1 MLSKIAGFEVR
12 YQLFSPMF
20 IAVFS
25 IFFLMFFAVITSDAS
40 GMFRAGATNI
50 NAPIVFSMLMIV
62 SSLFG
67 GFIPAVF
74 LSSGVLRDQTYKT
87 EEIFFTRPVRESDFI
102 LGRFL
107 GGFIATALCFA
118 SVPLGLL
125 VGSLMPWLDPELIGP
140 TNLGFIAYDFVTLG
154 LVNMWV
160 MGTILF
166 TVANLSRNMMLV
178 WAAFIGLIV
187 LYIITKIIANGSPEL
202 AQLMAYIDPF
212 GSTAHRAV
220 SRYWT
225 TFEENRQVV
234 PLQGTYLINR
244 ALWFGIG
251 LVFLAINVLTFRF
264 RKSNTKMS
272 GKAKKSAAI
281 APARNAIADIKLMRV
296 TPNLGSASTRQQFFA
311 RLVFEI
317 KGVVFNFAFWVI
329 LFLGLLNTVPGFF
342 FGNSMAGTAS
352 YPVTRTMM
360 DIVTGGF
367 AIVPF
372 VVIAFY
378 AAELMWRERSVGFS
392 EIVDATPTPSW
403 VFVTTKYL
411 AMSLVLI
418 ALAAVAIASAMMTQ
432 SGMEFENIET
442 GQYAIRGLVELVLPF
457 LLMAALAIFLQVI
470 FNNRWI
476 GMIAFLVYYGLTQV
490 MGLLGLDHLLYS
502 FGQTPLTPYS
512 DMNGYGHF
520 LGINLTYT
528 LYWGFWAL
536 LMLVVSYQLW
546 NRGALSPIGS
556 RIMGLVRNSTP
567 ATSGLMAIALVGAGL
582 TGGWIF
588 YNTNILNSYI
598 SAPDLRA
605 AQAEYERNYG
615 YIAELDQPTV
625 TDTDFNVDI
634 YPHQRRY
641 EASGSYV
648 LLNKTETEIDTLWI
662 SYGPGT
668 TIRSHGLEGAQTLTS
683 DDRSRVYSFALDT
696 PMQPGES
703 RTFEFEVSR
712 LNPGFRNSGNVTSV
726 VDNGSFFNHGESM
739 PQVGVNQA
747 LYLTRPDQRRRQGL
761 DPLPRSYQL
770 EDTDHW
776 DENGLS
782 NSDYVSFRTIV
793 STSSDQIAVAP
804 GRLER
809 EWTQGDRNYFEY
821 VMESP
826 SLFFFAWQ
834 SADYQLIE
842 REVDGVLYQ
851 VFYDQAHAWNVE
863 RMLEAAEDSVAYFSE
878 QFGDYQYRQLRIQEF
893 PVYSVFAQAFPNTIP
908 FSEGIGFIADL
919 RDPAG
924 VDYVYMVTAHEA
936 AHQWWAHQV
945 AAANVQG
952 ATMLIET
959 FAEYSALMLLSQ
971 RYGEDHMRRY
981 LTRELVG
988 YLDGR
993 GAEVLEEQ
1001 PLYRV
1006 ENQQYIHYRKGA
1018 LVMYALQDYV
1028 GEETVNRALRR
1039 LVDEFAYATDPYA
1052 TTLDFLRILRE
1063 ETGPEYEGII
1073 HDFFERII
1081 LFDLQVTD
1089 TSVTEREDG
1098 RWDVVIDIEAHKYEA
1113 DGGGEQTEESIDY
1126 MIDIGVFTRDLDSSL
1141 EGSDHVL
1148 YLQKHRINETN
1159 MRIELIVDEEPH
1171 TVGID
1176 PYIKLIDRNS
1186 ANNLA
1191 QVTVSD
1197 SEQGP
1202 NYDSGRLEATE
1213 DTP

>member
-25 IFFLMFFAVITSDAS
+25 IFFLMFFALISSDGSAL
-40 GMFRAGATNI
+40 FRAGATNI
-50 NAPIVFSMLMIV
+50 NAPIVFSMIMII

-74 LSSGVLRDQTYKT
+74 LSSGVLRDRTYKS
-87 EEIFFTRPVRESDFI
+87 EELFFTRPVRETDFI
-102 LGRFL
+102 LGRFI
-107 GGFIATALCFA
+107 GGFIATALCFSA
-118 SVPLGLL
+118 VPLALV

-140 TNLGFIAYDFVTLG
+140 TNPGFILYDFVVLG
-154 LVNMWV
+154 LVNMWM
-160 MGTILF
+160 MGAILF
-166 TVANLSRNMMLV
+166 TVANMTRNMMLV

-187 LYIITKIIANGSPEL
+187 LYVITKIISNGDPEM
-202 AQLMAYIDPF
+202 ARLMAYVDPF
-212 GSTAHRAV
+212 GSTAHREI

-234 PLQGTYLINR
+234 PLEGTYLINR

-251 LVFLAINVLTFRF
+251 LAALAVNVATFRF
-264 RKSNTKMS
+264 RKSNAKVS
-272 GKAKKSAAI
+272 NKRKKAAPI
-281 APARNAIADIKLMRV
+281 APTRNAIADINLLRV

-329 LFLGLLNTVPGFF
+329 LILGLLNTVPGFF

-392 EIVDATPTPSW
+392 DIVDATPTPNW
-403 VFVTTKYL
+403 IFITTKYL
-411 AMSLVLI
+411 AMSLVLV
-418 ALAAVAIASAMMTQ
+418 ALAAVAIASAMITQ
-432 SGMEFENIET
+432 SAMEFENIEVD
-442 GQYAIRGLVELVLPF
+442 QYAIRGLVELVLPF
-457 LLMAALAIFLQVI
+457 LLMAALAIFLQVV

-490 MGLLGLDHLLYS
+490 MGLIGLDHFLYR
-502 FGQTPLTPYS
+502 FGQSPPIPYS
-512 DMNGYGHF
+512 DMNDYGHF
-520 LGINLTYT
+520 LGINLSFT

-536 LMLVVSYQLW
+536 MMLVVSYQLW
-546 NRGALSPIGS
+546 NRGALTPIAA
-556 RIMGLVRNSTP
+556 RIGGMVRNATP
-567 ATSGLMAIALVGAGL
+567 TTSGLMAAALIGAGL
-582 TGGWIF
+582 SGGWIF
-588 YNTNILNSYI
+588 YNTNILNSYV
-598 SAPDLRA
+598 SGPDVRA
-605 AQAEYERNYG
+605 GQADYERTYG
-615 YIAELDQPTV
+615 HLAALAQPTV

-641 EASGSYV
+641 DARGSYV
-648 LLNKTETEIDTLWI
+648 LANKTDEAIDTLWI
-662 SYGPGT
+662 SYAPGT
-668 TIRSHGLEGAQTLTS
+668 TINDHSLEGASLAS
-683 DDRSRVYSFALDT
+683 ADDRARMFSFALET

-703 RTFEFEVSR
+703 RNFDFSVSR
-712 LNPGFRNSGNVTSV
+712 LNPGFRNSGNVSSV
-726 VDNGSFFNHGESM
+726 VANGTFFNHGESM
-739 PQVGVNQA
+739 PEVGVNEN
-747 LYLTRPDQRRRQGL
+747 LYLLDPAQRRHQGL
-761 DPLPRSYQL
+761 DPLQRSYQL
-770 EDTDHW
+770 EDSDHW
-776 DENGLS
+776 HENAFS
-782 NSDYVSFRTIV
+782 NDDYVTFRTIV
-793 STSSDQIAVAP
+793 STSGDQIAVAP
-804 GRLER
+804 GYLER
-809 EWTQGDRNYFEY
+809 EWTEDGRNYFEY
-821 VMESP
+821 VMDQP
-826 SLFFFAWQ
+826 SLFFFSWQ
-834 SADYQLIE
+834 SADYQVAE

-851 VFYDQAHAWNVE
+851 VFYDEAHAWNVE
-863 RMLEAAEDSVAYFSE
+863 RMLESAEDSVNYFSE
-878 QFGDYQYRQLRIQEF
+878 QFGPYQYRQMRIQEF

-919 RDPAG
+919 NDPAG

-936 AHQWWAHQV
+936 AHQWWAHQL
-945 AAANVQG
+945 APANVQG
-952 ATMLIET
+952 ATMLVET
-959 FAEYSALMLLSQ
+959 FAEYSSLMLLRQ

-981 LTRELVG
+981 LMRELEG

-993 GAEVLEEQ
+993 GAEAFEEQ

-1006 ENQQYIHYRKGA
+1006 EDQQYIHYRKGA
-1018 LVMYALQDYV
+1018 LIMYALQDYV
-1028 GEETVNRALRR
+1028 GEATVNRAMRR
-1039 LVDEFAYATDPYA
+1039 LIDDFAYATEPYA

-1063 ETGPEYEGII
+1063 EVGPDYEGLV

-1081 LFDLQVTD
+1081 LFDLSVTD
-1089 TSVTEREDG
+1089 ASASQRADG
-1098 RWDVVIDIEAHKYEA
+1098 RWDLVIDIEAHKFEA
-1113 DGGGEQTEESIDY
+1113 DGGGEQTEEPIDY
-1126 MIDIGVFTRDLDSSL
+1126 MIDIGVFTRDLDASL

-1148 YLQKHRINETN
+1148 YLQKHRINETT

-1176 PYIKLIDRNS
+1176 PYIKLIDRES
-1186 ANNLA
+1186 DDNLA
-1191 QVTVSD
+1191 QVSVAS
-1197 SEQGP
+1197 SE
-1202 NYDSGRLEATE
+1202 RLEGET